1 MVSLAGQRVA
11 ITGGAQGIGR
21 AIGQALIGAG
31 CEVALGDVREA
42 EVKQTATELGRA
54 AAGYHLDV
62 MDAASFESFLDQA
75 AADLGDID
83 VLVNN
88 AGIMPI
94 GPFLEEPTALT
105 RRTVEINLMGVLTG
119 TQLAGARFVERG
131 SGHIVN
137 IASVMGTLASPN
149 AATYCAVKHGV
160 VGFSAALRQEWRG
173 TGVNISAVCPGF
185 VRTNLIAGMSP
196 PAWLERFLLVE
207 PEDVAQAV
215 VKEVSGGKSG
225 TVFVPELVGL
235 VARGSAPV
243 PTPILD
249 MCFRLLG
256 GNRVTTE
263 IEREK
268 RAGYQARAEGRDE
281 DE

>member
-1 MVSLAGQRVA
+1 MVSLAGRRVA

-21 AIGQALIGAG
+21 AIAQALIDEG
-31 CEVALGDVREA
+31 CAVALGDVREA
-42 EVKQTATELGRA
+42 EVKQTATELGEGA
-54 AAGYHLDV
+54 TGYHLDV
-62 MDAASFESFLDQA
+62 MDEGSFESFLDQA

-94 GPFLEEPTALT
+94 GPFLEEPAAFT

-119 TQLAGARFVERG
+119 TRLAGARFVELG
-131 SGHIVN
+131 SGHVVN

-149 AATYCAVKHGV
+149 AATYCAVKFGV
-160 VGFSAALRQEWRG
+160 VGFSAALRQEWRS
-173 TGVNISAVCPGF
+173 TGVNISAICPGF
-185 VRTNLIAGMSP
+185 VRTHLIAGMSP
-196 PAWLERFLLVE
+196 PAYLERFLLVE

-215 VKEVSGGKSG
+215 VKTLAEGKSG
-225 TVFVPELVGL
+225 NVYVPELVGL
-235 VARGSAPV
+235 VARASAPV

-249 MCFRLLG
+249 MFFRLLG

-263 IEREK
+263 FDREER
-268 RAGYQARAEGRDE
+268 ASYQARAEGRDE
-281 DE
+281 Q